1 MRQEKIFKLLVLG
14 FIVIMLI
21 LGSFI
26 YGNIVRNKQNK
37 QASQP
42 NQNTTGSSDS
52 KANTTNPNLPA
63 NANKEPNKPGQ
74 NAKTPTP
81 APVQQGTNQAAPS
94 TSTPPQSSTSAPAPQ
109 PSGTIPNTGVE
120 LHYEAIPATIMAT
133 LGYIYIKQR
142 KSMAKQRKQPLYI

>member
-1 MRQEKIFKLLVLG
+1 
-14 FIVIMLI
+14 MLI

-42 NQNTTGSSDS
+42 NQSSAGSTDS
-52 KANTTNPNLPA
+52 KANTTDPNLPA
-63 NANKEPNKPGQ
+63 NANKDPNKPGE
-74 NAKTPTP
+74 NSKAATP
-81 APVQQGTNQAAPS
+81 APVQQGTNQATPS
-94 TSTPPQSSTSAPAPQ
+94 TSTPPQPSTSAPAPQ
-109 PSGTIPNTGVE
+109 SSGTIPNTGVA

-142 KSMAKQRKQPLYI
+142 RSMTKQR

>member
-1 MRQEKIFKLLVLG
+1 MRQERLFKLLVLG

-42 NQNTTGSSDS
+42 NQSTTGSKDTVL
-52 KANTTNPNLPA
+52 NTTNPDLPA
-63 NANKEPNKPGQ
+63 NANKEPNQPGQ

-81 APVQQGTNQAAPS
+81 APAQQGTNQGAAP
-94 TSTPPQSSTSAPAPQ
+94 TPAPAQSST
-109 PSGTIPNTGVE
+109 PSPTQSNSTIPSTGVT
-120 LHYEAIPATIMAT
+120 LHYEAIPATILAT

-142 KSMAKQRKQPLYI
+142 KAQTKQRS